1 MNTTSENLK
10 LDSNPCSRAMSN
22 EAGPVLQQE
31 CNKVGKLNVGEVAF
45 TKGGNLLCQ
54 NVCHVICTQWNNGQG
69 EKV

>member
-1 MNTTSENLK
+1 
-10 LDSNPCSRAMSN
+10 MSN

-31 CNKVGKLNVGEVAF
+31 CNKVGKLNVGQVAF

-69 EKV
+69 EKVYVI